1 MGMSHVTRGLRE
13 PVSGLMHLGG
23 AAAAAAG
30 LVVLLVLGRDNPWKE
45 LALAVYGVSLVL
57 MFAASAAYHLIQTSP
72 QIGRFLRTLD
82 HSAIYLLIAGTY
94 TPVCLHF
101 FSGFWRW
108 GLLAIIWSMALIGI
122 AVKLFILGAPR
133 WITAGI
139 YLLMGWLALLAVK
152 PMFLA
157 MPTSALVWLLLG
169 GLFFTVGAV
178 VYMTRRPDFYPG
190 VFGFHELWH
199 IFVILG
205 CLSHFIMIA
214 AYVAPRP
221 FLG

>member
-1 MGMSHVTRGLRE
+1 MSRGLRE

-23 AAAAAAG
+23 AGAAAVG

-57 MFAASAAYHLIQTSP
+57 MFAASAAYHLIQARP

-94 TPVCLHF
+94 TPVCLFF

-108 GLLAIIWSMALIGI
+108 GLLAIVWSMALIGI

-139 YLLMGWLALLAVK
+139 YLLMGWLAVIAVK
-152 PMFLA
+152 PIVQS
-157 MPTSALVWLLLG
+157 MPVSALVWLLLG
-169 GLFFTVGAV
+169 GVFFTVGAV
-178 VYMTRRPDFYPG
+178 VYMAKRPDFFPG
-190 VFGFHELWH
+190 VFGFHEIWH

-205 CLSHFIMIA
+205 SLSHFILIA
-214 AYVAPRP
+214 AFVAPRP
-221 FLG
+221 FVA

>member
-1 MGMSHVTRGLRE
+1 MSRGLRE

-23 AAAAAAG
+23 AAAAAVG
-30 LVVLLVLGRDNPWKE
+30 LIVLLVLGRDNPWKE
-45 LALAVYGVSLVL
+45 LALAVYGASLVL
-57 MFAASAAYHLIQTSP
+57 MFAASAAYHLIQANP
-72 QIGRFLRTLD
+72 QIRRFLRTLD

-94 TPVCLHF
+94 TPLCLHF

-108 GLLAIIWSMALIGI
+108 GLLAIVWSMALLGI
-122 AVKLFILGAPR
+122 AVKLFILAAPR

-139 YLLMGWLALLAVK
+139 YLVMGWMALLAVK
-152 PMFLA
+152 PMIQT
-157 MPTSALVWLLLG
+157 MPPAALVWLLVG

-178 VYMTRRPDFYPG
+178 VYVTKRPDFFPG

-205 CLSHFIMIA
+205 SLSHFIVVA
-214 AYVAPRP
+214 AFVASRP

>member
-1 MGMSHVTRGLRE
+1 MRRGLRE

-23 AAAAAAG
+23 AALAAAG
-30 LVVLLVLGRDNPWKE
+30 LVVLLILGRDNPWKE

-57 MFAASAAYHLIQTSP
+57 MFAASAAYHLIQANP
-72 QIGRFLRTLD
+72 PIGRFLRTLD

-152 PMFLA
+152 PMFLT
-157 MPTSALVWLLLG
+157 MPASALVWLLLG

-178 VYMTRRPDFYPG
+178 VYMIKRPDFFPG
-190 VFGFHELWH
+190 VFGFHEIWH

-221 FLG
+221 FVG